1 MNPLENISQQHP
13 IVLFDGVC
21 VLCNA
26 WIDRLMRWDKA
37 QRFRLLPLQSDLA
50 QAAIKMGEEDQTLA
64 AGFGNTSAAV
74 QPGTQAP
81 APPSPSSK
89 FKNPGSVLLYYQ
101 GKWYSESS
109 AVLRMALLL
118 GFPFSLLGAGL
129 VLPAFVRNSA
139 YRFIARHRYQ
149 WWGKKN
155 SCRVPTAAEKKWFL
169 TD

>member
-26 WIDRLMRWDKA
+26 WIDRLMRWDKT

-64 AGFGNTSAAV
+64 AGFGNTSPAV
-74 QPGTQAP
+74 QPGEQGP
-81 APPSPSSK
+81 NLPSTNGK
-89 FKNPGSVLLYYQ
+89 FKNPGSVLLYDQ
-101 GKWYSESS
+101 GQWYSESS
-109 AVLRMALLL
+109 AVLRIAQRL
-118 GFPFSLLGAGL
+118 GFPFSLLSLGYL
-129 VLPAFVRNSA
+129 LPAFLRNSL
-139 YRFIARHRYQ
+139 YRYIARNRYN

-155 SCRVPTAAEKKWFL
+155 SCRLPTAAEKIWFL
-169 TD
+169 EV